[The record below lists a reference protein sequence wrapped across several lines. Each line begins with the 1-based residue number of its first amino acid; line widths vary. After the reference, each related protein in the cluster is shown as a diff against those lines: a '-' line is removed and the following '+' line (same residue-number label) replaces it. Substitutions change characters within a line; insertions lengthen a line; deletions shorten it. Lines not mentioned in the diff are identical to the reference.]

1 MRWTITTT
9 PRYLVLLALLVV
21 STIATASIEPKPAA
35 ATALEEPS
43 VRNAEQARQAAQW
56 VSEARTLLHSINPV
70 PHVSSSERGRGG
82 SGWLGTLWYYI
93 KQLLL
98 WHNAQ
103 SLEQQS
109 SSPSL
114 SRSTPTFA
122 GAHGK
127 KLGAAVEL
135 LKKAAEPER
144 NEDAMFLLAEM
155 NFYGNWSHPRDYS
168 TAYKWYKELADLSGN
183 STAQHMV
190 GFMHATGI
198 GGAVPKDQGKALL
211 YHTFAALGGNTR
223 SEMTIAFRHYQG
235 IGTSRNCEEAAFYY
249 RRVAEKA
256 LTWWESGPPGGHF
269 LQKHTFRLADDQGG
283 VYGEGA
289 SAISSG
295 PNGQRQRQSL
305 DSAKELGDIVEYL
318 ELLARKGNFPE
329 TISLGKIY
337 YEGSRNLPRNIAK
350 AKEYFLRV
358 ANQYW
363 DRDKVRTGGPQYL
376 GKYAG
381 RAAGYLGNM
390 ALRGEAGPQ
399 DYNAAFRWFKRGVTC
414 GDANS
419 QNGLGFMYLNGLG
432 VKEDRE
438 KASKYFKSAAS
449 QDFPVAQVNFAK
461 MLLENGEIEPAKRY
475 LELAARHG
483 NVEAFYY
490 LAEINNAAKA
500 KDRSCGLATAYYK
513 IVAEKVEPLQS
524 PMAWANQAYENG
536 DMENALVGYMMAA
549 EQGYESAQANVA
561 YLLDEHSS
569 ALPLKSLLARAGI
582 DLKRI
587 QGRRH
592 VSQQDQELA
601 LIYWTRS
608 AKQANVDSL
617 VKMGDYY
624 LSGIGTDPDP
634 VKAASCYNAAAE
646 HQASAQALWNL
657 GWMHENG
664 VGVSQDFHL
673 AKRYYDQAFET
684 NPEAYLPVTLSL
696 LKLRLRA
703 FWNIITH
710 GGVKGIGPEPKKK
723 RVTFREFLRNWYEA
737 ATEADLHVL
746 QDDEEMDG
754 SQQHLPGDEYYDE
767 GFDEDVAESI
777 IILALAGAVAVLVY
791 YRQWRQQQQ
800 ARRRAEERL
809 NDGARGQQAP
819 PPQPPPPVGIW
830 NDPQMPGWGM
840 PH

>member
-1 MRWTITTT
+1 
-9 PRYLVLLALLVV
+9 
-21 STIATASIEPKPAA
+21 
-35 ATALEEPS
+35 
-43 VRNAEQARQAAQW
+43 
-56 VSEARTLLHSINPV
+56 
-70 PHVSSSERGRGG
+70 
-82 SGWLGTLWYYI
+82 
-93 KQLLL
+93 
-98 WHNAQ
+98 
-103 SLEQQS
+103 
-109 SSPSL
+109 
-114 SRSTPTFA
+114 
-122 GAHGK
+122 
-127 KLGAAVEL
+127 
-135 LKKAAEPER
+135 
-144 NEDAMFLLAEM
+144 
-155 NFYGNWSHPRDYS
+155 
-168 TAYKWYKELADLSGN
+168 
-183 STAQHMV
+183 
-190 GFMHATGI
+190 
-198 GGAVPKDQGKALL
+198 
-211 YHTFAALGGNTR
+211 
-223 SEMTIAFRHYQG
+223 MTIAFRHYQG
-235 IGTSRNCEEAAFYY
+235 IGAPRNCEEAAYYY

-256 LTWWESGPPGGHF
+256 LNWWDSGPPGGHY

-318 ELLARKGNFPE
+318 ELLARKGNLPE
-329 TISLGKIY
+329 TMSLGKIY
-337 YEGSRNLPRNIAK
+337 YEGSRNLPRNIPK

-358 ANQYW
+358 ARQYW
-363 DRDKVRTGGPQYL
+363 DRDGKVRAGGPQYL

-390 ALRGEAGPQ
+390 ELRGEAGPQ
-399 DYNAAFRWFKRGVTC
+399 DYNLAFKWFKRGVTC

-419 QNGLGFMYLNGLG
+419 QNGLAYMYLNGYG
-432 VKEDRE
+432 VKEDRN
-438 KASKYFKSAAS
+438 KAATYFKTAAA
-449 QDFPVAQVNFAK
+449 QDFPIAQVNYAK
-461 MLLENGEIEPAKRY
+461 ILLENGEIAHAKRY

-490 LAEINNAAKA
+490 LAEINNAAMA

-524 PMAWANQAYENG
+524 PMAWANKAYENG
-536 DMENALVGYMMAA
+536 DIESALVGYMMAA
-549 EQGYESAQANVA
+549 EQGYESGQANVA
-561 YLLDEHSS
+561 YLLDEHRS
-569 ALPLKSLLARAGI
+569 AFPIKSLLALAGVNPKQI
-582 DLKRI
+582 PGQQQI
-587 QGRRH
+587 
-592 VSQQDQELA
+592 SQKDQELA

-664 VGVSQDFHL
+664 IGVSQDFHL

-696 LKLRLRA
+696 FKLRVRA
-703 FWNIITH
+703 FWNTITH

-723 RVTFREFLRNWYEA
+723 RVTFREFLKNWYEA
-737 ATEADLHVL
+737 AAEAEAQVY
-746 QDDEEMDG
+746 QEEEELASDQ
-754 SQQHLPGDEYYDE
+754 QQHLPGDEYGYED
-767 GFDEDVAESI
+767 GFDEDIAESI

-800 ARRRAEERL
+800 ARRRAEEQRV
-809 NDGARGQQAP
+809 NGGAPVQQ
-819 PPQPPPPVGIW
+819 QQVVPPPPVGIW
-830 NDPQMPGWGM
+830 DDPQMPGWGM